1 MSAHVKIIHH
11 ELMFY
16 AVKWVDDEIIYQH
29 SCGSALQL
37 MFYAVKW
44 VDEIIYQHS
53 CGSALQSDQLTVR
66 NTQLLNIPALSI
78 VFVYHFTS

>member
-16 AVKWVDDEIIYQH
+16 AVKWVD
-29 SCGSALQL
+29 
-37 MFYAVKW
+37 
-44 VDEIIYQHS
+44 DEIIYQHS